1 MRAVT
6 TARSRLVRHIVDECP
21 HCGKRHEYAVQ
32 IRPAPV
38 LFGGGSDELRIGVV
52 CPDTGRPFE
61 TSFAQPR
68 GEEFLQVVTM
78 GPGTDLPAPADASAA
93 PQAPTPTGKP
103 ADTDAEYTD
112 WLESSRGIGIDYGK
126 SMMTVSSGAVAV
138 YFAVLKYLG
147 ADTFSEAPVG
157 VLSALP
163 PILFLAATA
172 VFAAA
177 LRPRL
182 AAVSRA
188 GFPTFRDERLRQLN
202 RLLVAATSLFL
213 LALTLALVVFIGVM
227 QLV

>member
-1 MRAVT
+1 MT
-6 TARSRLVRHIVDECP
+6 TARPRLVRHIVEECP
-21 HCGKRHEYAVQ
+21 HCGKRHEYALQ

-38 LFGGGSDELRIGVV
+38 LFGGGSDDLRIGVI

-61 TSFAQPR
+61 TSFTQPR
-68 GEEFLQVVTM
+68 GEEFVQVVTM
-78 GPGTDLPAPADASAA
+78 GPGTDLPAPPHVSAE
-93 PQAPTPTGKP
+93 PQAPTAAGDP
-103 ADTDAEYTD
+103 ADPDAEYTD

-126 SMMTVSSGAVAV
+126 SMITISSGAVAV

-147 ADTFSEAPVG
+147 ADTFSDAPVG
-157 VLSALP
+157 VVSALP

-182 AAVSRA
+182 ASVSRA
-188 GFPTFRDERLRQLN
+188 GFPTFREERLRRLN
-202 RLLVAATSLFL
+202 RLLVAGTSLFL

-227 QLV
+227 QPV